1 MTDITTTR
9 ANNDTSNAKLIYIL
23 YLASLVVGITGIIGL
38 VMAYINKSDNDSLV
52 NSHYRFQIRTFWIGL
67 LLAVI
72 GMLTMMI
79 VIGWFILLFLTV
91 WMIIR
96 CVKGLKYLS
105 EGKAHPDP
113 TSWMFG

>member
-1 MTDITTTR
+1 MTEIVNTQTS
-9 ANNDTSNAKLIYIL
+9 NDTGSAKLIYIL

-38 VMAYINKSDNDSLV
+38 VMAYINKSDSDSML

-67 LLAVI
+67 LMAVI
-72 GMLTMMI
+72 GMFTVMI
-79 VIGWFILLFLTV
+79 VIGWFILLFLTI

-96 CVKGLKYLS
+96 CVKGLKYLN